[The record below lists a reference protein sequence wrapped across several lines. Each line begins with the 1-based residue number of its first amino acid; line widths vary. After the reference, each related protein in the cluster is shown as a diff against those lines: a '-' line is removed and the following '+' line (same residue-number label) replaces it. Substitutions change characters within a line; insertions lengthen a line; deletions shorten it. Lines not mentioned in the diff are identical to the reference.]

1 MAKKLWVKTGVG
13 SVFSEIT
20 NFYVKTSA
28 SGWSQITDA
37 WVKTSVGATWSK
49 FWEALMSPSQAV
61 ELIES
66 YTGTNS
72 DTLRFQGRNYK
83 WTPTPQS
90 LKYYFR
96 WIPDGGSTYY
106 VGASGSSGDTASNP
120 TTSNLWPSSTTYIT
134 ISPSGS
140 NFELGKTNRYYFEV
154 RATGASG
161 TVYSSQSTED
171 VKIVSPKA
179 PTITYT
185 VASSTSVNLTITPA
199 SYEDWFATGRYIV
212 YTYDITGGTI
222 TSGGGRGAVTAGSN
236 PSTVTLTGLTPGRN
250 YTVYALP
257 VTGSSGTTPSNYSG
271 YPGIEGY
278 LSGVTTGSADPQA
291 FTTISYVKNFPSS
304 SSGGV
309 VRTTTLSWNA
319 STNATRYEIE
329 YEGSYNNS
337 TWTTVQSFAASPYTS
352 STSQSVSWGSPV
364 PAGGFDYYTY
374 MRARVRASNPDSSV
388 NVIGDGGSYIYA
400 AGVAPGQPS
409 FGTIT
414 YNTAGTTASIPVT
427 VGTAGSNYLY
437 SAPIEYQYRES
448 PFGSYSGTWT
458 SSSTPI
464 SLTGLS
470 PSRTYYI
477 KIRTRN
483 YDELVS
489 PENETNF
496 ETPAALT
503 KLATPTGVNATDA
516 RTDGVNVTWNA
527 VSGAAYYGVWYG
539 GAPGYNSLA
548 DFGGNRNTS
557 LITGTSYL
565 DTSLA
570 NGVTRDY
577 YVQAYRSGDPTGT
590 KSEWGG
596 PDSGTRAAVVSIP
609 SGGSVSLTG
618 GSTAG
623 SIITAST
630 SGWSGSP
637 TSYDVYITTALS
649 PNIPTSSSSRVASS
663 GGGSSTSYTIT
674 SSDAISPVNIF
685 RAFATASNSAGT
697 SGTVQSSN
705 TITTTSSSPATAPG
719 TPGTPTNG
727 WTSGT
732 SYPFSWTAP
741 SAGTVSGGGAASISY
756 YNLYIYEATNSS
768 GSGYYQINSYT
779 VYGTSFSYTSPN
791 ASLYYACQVSATNTA
806 GLTGGISGFSP
817 YK

>member
-20 NFYVKTSA
+20 NFYVKTST

-37 WVKTSVGATWSK
+37 WVKTGVGATWSK

-83 WTPTPQS
+83 WTPAPQS

-257 VTGSSGTTPSNYSG
+257 VTGTSGTTPSNYSG

-352 STSQSVSWGSPV
+352 STSQSVSWGSPR
-364 PAGGFDYYTY
+364 PSGGFDYYTY
-374 MRARVRASNPDSSV
+374 MRARVRASSPDSSV

-400 AGVAPGQPS
+400 AGVAPGQPT

-414 YNTAGTTASIPVT
+414 HNTAGTTASIPVT

-458 SSSTPI
+458 SSATPI

-470 PSRTYYI
+470 PSTTYYI

-489 PENETNF
+489 PENETSF
-496 ETPAALT
+496 ATPSGGVAPSGGAVTLT
-503 KLATPTGVNATDA
+503 PSGTQMAGTTISANVTAMSGTATISYATTIRKKTGSAPTSKTDGTEVASGTGTGNGVATHTITTSEASGTPDQFRAFTTGTNTSGSNTVASNTVVSTPFVATQYTISWNGNGGTVSPTSNTVDSGTTVSAPTPTRSGYTFLYWRDSPSAFSYIYQINPGGSWTVTSNITFYAYWQVASVAPTTPTGVSVSGS
-516 RTDGVNVTWNA
+516 GVVSWSA
-527 VSGAAYYGVWYG
+527 VSGADYYEVLNYTDRTGSPSNTTNRLG
-539 GAPGYNSLA
+539 PYNTIA
-548 DFGGNRNTS
+548 FGTS
-557 LITGTSYL
+557 LQLGS
-565 DTSLA
+565 
-570 NGVTRDY
+570 
-577 YVQAYRSGDPTGT
+577 
-590 KSEWGG
+590 SEGY
-596 PDSGTRAAVVSIP
+596 S
-609 SGGSVSLTG
+609 
-618 GSTAG
+618 
-623 SIITAST
+623 
-630 SGWSGSP
+630 
-637 TSYDVYITTALS
+637 S
-649 PNIPTSSSSRVASS
+649 PNNWARAQVRAWNYAGQVSTYSAWYP
-663 GGGSSTSYTIT
+663 SSTTY
-674 SSDAISPVNIF
+674 V
-685 RAFATASNSAGT
+685 
-697 SGTVQSSN
+697 
-705 TITTTSSSPATAPG
+705 
-719 TPGTPTNG
+719 
-727 WTSGT
+727 
-732 SYPFSWTAP
+732 
-741 SAGTVSGGGAASISY
+741 
-756 YNLYIYEATNSS
+756 
-768 GSGYYQINSYT
+768 
-779 VYGTSFSYTSPN
+779 
-791 ASLYYACQVSATNTA
+791 
-806 GLTGGISGFSP
+806 
-817 YK
+817 